1 MKKFIY
7 ILSILTAILLFDSC
21 TKEEVISCE
30 EHQDPFALEYFDD
43 DSRTLGS
50 IVTGD
55 DGDDG
60 GGVADTDDEADED
73 DDVIGDPDNDDD
85 EMDEDDDEQLD
96 DREGEGD
103 EEGV

>member
-55 DGDDG
+55 DG

>member
-1 MKKFIY
+1 MKKFLY

-43 DSRTLGS
+43 DSKTRGS
-50 IVTGD
+50 IETGN
-55 DGDDG
+55 GG
-60 GGVADTDDEADED
+60 GGVVDTDDDDDEADED

-85 EMDEDDDEQLD
+85 EADEDDDEQLD
-96 DREGEGD
+96 DRNSDGEGA
-103 EEGV
+103 

>member
-50 IVTGD
+50 IFT
-55 DGDDG
+55 GDDG

>member
-30 EHQDPFALEYFDD
+30 MYQDPFALEYFDD

-55 DGDDG
+55 DG
-60 GGVADTDDEADED
+60 GGVADTDDDDDEADED
-73 DDVIGDPDNDDD
+73 DDIIGDPDNDDD

-96 DREGEGD
+96 DLEGEGD